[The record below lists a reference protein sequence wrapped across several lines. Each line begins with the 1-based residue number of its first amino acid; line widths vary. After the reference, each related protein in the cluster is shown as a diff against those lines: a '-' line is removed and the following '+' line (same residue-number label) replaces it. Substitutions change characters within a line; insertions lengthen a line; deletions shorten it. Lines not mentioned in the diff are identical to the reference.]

1 MKTENDNCLE
11 WPFNGRITF
20 AMINQ
25 YDPEMTQR
33 DTMMS
38 NSNLIAFRKPTAEIC
53 VRGFGYTEYA
63 VVSDVVRNGFV
74 KDDALIIKVNIRC
87 V

>member
-1 MKTENDNCLE
+1 
-11 WPFNGRITF
+11 
-20 AMINQ
+20 
-25 YDPEMTQR
+25 
-33 DTMMS
+33 MMS
-38 NSNLIAFRKPTAEIC
+38 NSNLIAFKKPTTEIC

>member
-1 MKTENDNCLE
+1 MKTEYDECLE
-11 WPFNGRITF
+11 WPFNGRISF
-20 AMINQ
+20 AMVNQ
-25 YDPEMTQR
+25 YEPDLTQR

-38 NSNLIAFRKPTAEIC
+38 NSNLIAFRRPTAEIC
-53 VRGFGYTEYA
+53 LRGFGYTEYA

-74 KDDALIIKVNIRC
+74 KDDSLVFRVHIKC